1 MSVAGEKQLGN
12 AWIAQQAGGVMAD
25 SGQYVLTMR
34 ERNRPALGQESLVA
48 QVVELPLD
56 PVTALGLG
64 CTAAVHD
71 PAVGVAVA
79 LADQVGHVACGVA
92 AQHLAGIEMLRDEV
106 VRCAW
111 QAIAVTVVV
120 GALRGR

>member
-1 MSVAGEKQLGN
+1 MSVAGKQQLGN
-12 AWIAQQAGGVMAD
+12 AWIGQQAGGVMAD
-25 SGQYVLTMR
+25 ARQYVLAMR
-34 ERNRPALGQESLVA
+34 ERYRPALGQKSLVT
-48 QVVELPLD
+48 QVVELPFD

-71 PAVGVAVA
+71 PAVRVTVV

-92 AQHLAGIEMLRDEV
+92 AEHLAGSEMLRGEV
-106 VRCAW
+106 VRCVR